1 MCSVSKI
8 IKNGILI
15 NIVHSIAKL
24 SSTYQSNLRMKYTYL
39 FILVFMMSIAAKAQ
53 QTDIMPVP
61 TSVVLNKTNFRLSP
75 NFSIA
80 ITGVADER
88 LYKEASR
95 FFQRLSERTGLF
107 FTTWNVTKEN
117 VNPLSSLQIHSNK
130 KGVVQL
136 NMEESYELVVDD
148 SKISIKAQTDI
159 GAIRGLE
166 TLLQL
171 IASDQKGFYFKG
183 ATIQDSPRFAW
194 RGLLISQPYHFMP
207 MEVIKRTLDA
217 MAMVKMNVLHLYISD
232 DQGYTIESKVF
243 PKLHQQASGGNYF
256 TQVQIAEIIDY
267 ADQRGIRIVP
277 EIDLPGHSTA
287 ILTAFPELASI
298 QRDYKLQ
305 DHWGVFDPTINPTK
319 EKNYRFLDT
328 LLTEVASLFPDHY
341 FHIGGDENTGKDWA
355 KSDSIQTF
363 MKANGLSSTVA
374 LQNYFNKHIQLILQR
389 SGKTVVGW
397 DEILMKKMDDTTAK
411 AHFEKGE
418 FDQLI
423 EQDVPKDIVVQSWR
437 GMEALLSSA
446 KNGYKS
452 ILSKGYYIDLVQPT
466 AYHYLN
472 DPIPFRNKV
481 ITPDSEANL
490 NRFESEII
498 KKIEKGEKILTPK
511 EEELIIGGEATMWT
525 EHVSAETI
533 DSRIWPRTAAIAER
547 LWSPATVRDVD
558 DMYRRLDMISIQ
570 LEWVGS
576 THLKNKEMML
586 RRIAGSE
593 NIQVL
598 ENVVD
603 FIEPIKGYKR
613 NDADNFTKY
622 SPYSLLVDIAVPDPS
637 PLRALNKLLDSLLTN
652 PSASLIQKLSS
663 QLHFWQSN
671 HLIVQKMA
679 INHPLLATILTHSAS
694 LHTISKYTL
703 EFLDMKEHQQ
713 SPSHQWIKQ
722 YLHLMDESMKPSGYC
737 ELLIGESLKKFVAN
751 YKK

>member
-1 MCSVSKI
+1 MAKKYWSEF
-8 IKNGILI
+8 LR
-15 NIVHSIAKL
+15 NISNDLFLKL
-24 SSTYQSNLRMKYTYL
+24 SLVKSFISMKYSYL
-39 FILVFMMSIAAKAQ
+39 FIAFFLLSIVGKAQ
-53 QTDIMPVP
+53 QTDLMPVP
-61 TSVVLNKTNFRLSP
+61 ASVVINKNNFRLSP

-80 ITGVADER
+80 ITGKADDR

-107 FTTWNVTKEN
+107 FKTWNVTKEN
-117 VNPLSSLQIHSNK
+117 VNPLASLQIHANK
-130 KGVVQL
+130 KGIVQI
-136 NMEESYELVVDD
+136 NMEESYELVVDEA
-148 SKISIKAQTDI
+148 KISLKSETDI

-171 IASDQKGFYFKG
+171 ISADQNGFYFKG
-183 ATIQDSPRFAW
+183 VTIKDSPRFAW

-207 MEVIKRTLDA
+207 MDVVKRTLDA

-256 TQVQIAEIIDY
+256 TQVQIAEIIQF

-298 QRDYKLQ
+298 PRAYQLQ
-305 DHWGVFDPTINPTK
+305 DHWGVFDPTVDPTK
-319 EKNYRFLDT
+319 EKNYIFLDT

-341 FHIGGDENTGKDWA
+341 FHIGGDENTGRDWV
-355 KSDSIQTF
+355 KSIPIQAF
-363 MKANGLSSTVA
+363 MKEKGLNSTVS
-374 LQNYFNKHIQLILQR
+374 LQNYFNRHIQQILKR

-397 DEILMKKMDDTTAK
+397 DEILMKKMEDSTAK

-423 EQDVPKDIVVQSWR
+423 EQEVPKDIVVQSWR

-466 AYHYLN
+466 SYHYLN

-481 ITPDSEANL
+481 IIPDSEANL

-498 KKIEKGEKILTPK
+498 KKIQNGQKILTSK

-525 EHVSAETI
+525 EHVSAETF
-533 DSRIWPRTAAIAER
+533 DSRVWPRSAAIAER

-558 DMYRRLDMISIQ
+558 DMYRRLDIISLQ

-586 RRIAGSE
+586 RRIAGVE
-593 NIQVL
+593 NIQAL

-603 FIEPIKGYKR
+603 FIEPLKGYKR
-613 NDADNFTKY
+613 NAANNFTKY

-637 PLRALNKLLDSLLTN
+637 PLRAFNKLVDSLTQQRT
-652 PSASLIQKLSS
+652 AIQIKSLYR
-663 QLHFWQSN
+663 QLNFWKSN
-671 HLIVQKMA
+671 HQLVQAMA
-679 INHPLLATILTHSAS
+679 INKPLLTTLVKHSAA
-694 LHTISKYTL
+694 LNTISNYTI
-703 EFLDMKEHQQ
+703 EFLEMKERHQN
-713 SPSHQWIKQ
+713 PSQQWMKQ
-722 YLHLMDESMKPSGYC
+722 YVQILNESMKPSGYC
-737 ELLIGESLKKFVAN
+737 ELLIGESLKKLITN
-751 YKK
+751 YK

>member
-1 MCSVSKI
+1 MSNEYMNRFFKNIFNNHDLKI
-8 IKNGILI
+8 I
-15 NIVHSIAKL
+15 SFQ
-24 SSTYQSNLRMKYTYL
+24 STLLMKYFFL
-39 FILVFMMSIAAKAQ
+39 FILIQMLSLVGKAQ
-53 QTDIMPVP
+53 TNDLMPVP
-61 TSVVLNKTNFRLSP
+61 SSVLMNKTNFRLSS

-80 ITGVADER
+80 VSGQADDR
-88 LYKEASR
+88 LFKEASR

-107 FTTWNVTKEN
+107 FKTWNVTKEN
-117 VNPLSSLQIHSNK
+117 VNPLAALQIHSNK
-130 KGVVQL
+130 KGIVQI
-136 NMEESYELVVDD
+136 NMDESYELIVDD
-148 SKISIKAQTDI
+148 SKISIKAETDI

-171 IASDQKGFYFKG
+171 IISDQKGFYFKG
-183 ATIQDSPRFAW
+183 VTVKDSPRFAW

-207 MEVIKRTLDA
+207 MDVVKRTLDA

-256 TQVQIAEIIDY
+256 TQLQIAEIIQY
-267 ADQRGIRIVP
+267 ADQRGIRVVP

-298 QRDYKLQ
+298 PRAYQLQ
-305 DHWGVFDPTINPTK
+305 DHWGVFDPTVDPTK
-319 EKNYRFLDT
+319 EKNYVFLDT

-341 FHIGGDENTGKDWA
+341 FHIGGDENTGRDWA
-355 KSDSIQTF
+355 KSLPIQAF
-363 MKANGLSSTVA
+363 MKEKGLNSTVS
-374 LQNYFNKHIQLILQR
+374 LQNYFNRHIQTILKR

-397 DEILMKKMDDTTAK
+397 DEILMKKMDDAKAK
-411 AHFEKGE
+411 AHFEKSE

-466 AYHYLN
+466 SYHYLN
-472 DPIPFRNKV
+472 DPIPFINKV

-498 KKIEKGEKILTPK
+498 KKIEKGEKILTSK

-525 EHVSAETI
+525 EHVSAETF
-533 DSRIWPRTAAIAER
+533 DSRVWPRTAAIAER

-558 DMYRRLDMISIQ
+558 DMYRRLDIISLQ
-570 LEWVGS
+570 LESVGS

-586 RRIAGSE
+586 RRIAGTE
-593 NIQVL
+593 NIQPL

-603 FIEPIKGYKR
+603 FIEPLKGYKR
-613 NDADNFTKY
+613 NAANNFTKY

-637 PLRALNKLLDSLLTN
+637 PLRAFNKLIDSLIKQPTAIQIKSLYRQLNIWKTN
-652 PSASLIQKLSS
+652 H
-663 QLHFWQSN
+663 QLV
-671 HLIVQKMA
+671 IAMA
-679 INHPLLATILTHSAS
+679 VNKPLLATIAKHSTS
-694 LHTISKYTL
+694 LNLISKYTL
-703 EFLDMKEHQQ
+703 EFLDSKERDQSPTQQWMKE
-713 SPSHQWIKQ
+713 
-722 YLHLMDESMKPSGYC
+722 YLQVLNESMKPAGYC
-737 ELLIGESLKKFVAN
+737 ELLIGESLKKMITN
-751 YKK
+751 YKKL

>member
-1 MCSVSKI
+1 MAKKYWSEF
-8 IKNGILI
+8 LR
-15 NIVHSIAKL
+15 NISNDLFLKL
-24 SSTYQSNLRMKYTYL
+24 SLVKSFISMKYSYL
-39 FILVFMMSIAAKAQ
+39 FIVFFLLSIVGKAQ
-53 QTDIMPVP
+53 QTDLMPVP
-61 TSVVLNKTNFRLSP
+61 ASVVINKNNFRLSP

-80 ITGVADER
+80 ITGKADDR

-107 FTTWNVTKEN
+107 FKTWNVTKEN
-117 VNPLSSLQIHSNK
+117 VNPLASLQIHANK
-130 KGVVQL
+130 KGIVQI
-136 NMEESYELVVDD
+136 NMEESYELVVDEA
-148 SKISIKAQTDI
+148 KISLKSETDI

-171 IASDQKGFYFKG
+171 ISADQNGFYFKG
-183 ATIQDSPRFAW
+183 VTIKDSPRFAW

-207 MEVIKRTLDA
+207 MDVVKRTLDA

-256 TQVQIAEIIDY
+256 TQVQIAEIIQF

-298 QRDYKLQ
+298 PRAYQLQ
-305 DHWGVFDPTINPTK
+305 DHWGVFDPTVDPTK
-319 EKNYRFLDT
+319 EKNYIFLDT

-341 FHIGGDENTGKDWA
+341 FHIGGDENTGRDWA
-355 KSDSIQTF
+355 KSIPIQAF
-363 MKANGLSSTVA
+363 MKEKGLNSTVS
-374 LQNYFNKHIQLILQR
+374 LQNYFNRHIQQILKR

-397 DEILMKKMDDTTAK
+397 DEILMKKMEDSTAK

-423 EQDVPKDIVVQSWR
+423 EQEVPKDIVVQSWR

-466 AYHYLN
+466 SYHYLN

-481 ITPDSEANL
+481 IIPDSEANL

-498 KKIEKGEKILTPK
+498 KKIQNGQKILTSK

-525 EHVSAETI
+525 EHVSAETF
-533 DSRIWPRTAAIAER
+533 DSRVWPRSAAIAER

-558 DMYRRLDMISIQ
+558 DMYRRLDIISLQ

-586 RRIAGSE
+586 RRIAGVE
-593 NIQVL
+593 NIQAL

-603 FIEPIKGYKR
+603 FIEPLKGYKR
-613 NDADNFTKY
+613 NAANNFTKY

-637 PLRALNKLLDSLLTN
+637 PLRAFNKLVDSLTQQ
-652 PSASLIQKLSS
+652 PTAIQIKSLYR
-663 QLHFWQSN
+663 QLNFWKSN
-671 HLIVQKMA
+671 HQLVQAMA
-679 INHPLLATILTHSAS
+679 INKPLLTTLVKHSAA
-694 LHTISKYTL
+694 LNTISNYTI
-703 EFLDMKEHQQ
+703 EFLEMKERHQN
-713 SPSHQWIKQ
+713 PSQQWMKQ
-722 YLHLMDESMKPSGYC
+722 YVQILNESMKPSGYC
-737 ELLIGESLKKFVAN
+737 ELLIGESLKKLITN
-751 YKK
+751 YK